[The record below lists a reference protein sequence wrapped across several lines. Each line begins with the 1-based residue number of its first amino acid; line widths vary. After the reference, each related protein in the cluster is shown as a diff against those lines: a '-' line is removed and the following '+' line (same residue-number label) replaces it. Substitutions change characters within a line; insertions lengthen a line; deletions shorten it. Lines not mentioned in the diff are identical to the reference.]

1 MSNRSMEFYV
11 VLCVSIIF
19 PPILLGGFFT
29 VKPREEVVVLR
40 FGKYVTTLKSEGIRW
55 IHPVGRTLCK
65 ISTRDTTLDIATT
78 TVVERNGNPIL
89 ISAVV
94 IYRVVDSYKA
104 ALEVAQ
110 HDQFIRDQAGAVVKR
125 VSSTFPYESA
135 DGSGPSLKGE
145 SSAVSEA
152 YVSELSEAVAPA
164 GIQVLDVRLNDLTYA
179 PEIAQSMLM
188 RQQALALID
197 ARKMIV
203 EGAVEM
209 VHDAIGQLREVDLE
223 LSASQRESLVSNLLV
238 VLCSGDRPQPVVQ
251 VHVARPGHLRQS
263 ARGFGL
269 LRQPVARERSV
280 AAVLFE
286 RRARLDLVGCGAVG
300 EHGLD
305 VRVQLRVLYRCVLD
319 EYRNC
324 CAATATS
331 II

>member
-11 VLCVSIIF
+11 VLAVSIIF

-40 FGKYVTTLKSEGIRW
+40 FGKFVTTLRSEGIRW
-55 IHPVGRTLCK
+55 IHPVGRTLYK

-135 DGSGPSLKGE
+135 DGSEPSLKGE
-145 SSAVSEA
+145 SDAVSNA

-209 VHDAIGQLREVDLE
+209 VRDAVGQLRAVDLD

-251 VHVARPGHLRQS
+251 VHAS
-263 ARGFGL
+263 
-269 LRQPVARERSV
+269 S
-280 AAVLFE
+280 
-286 RRARLDLVGCGAVG
+286 
-300 EHGLD
+300 
-305 VRVQLRVLYRCVLD
+305 
-319 EYRNC
+319 
-324 CAATATS
+324 
-331 II
+331 